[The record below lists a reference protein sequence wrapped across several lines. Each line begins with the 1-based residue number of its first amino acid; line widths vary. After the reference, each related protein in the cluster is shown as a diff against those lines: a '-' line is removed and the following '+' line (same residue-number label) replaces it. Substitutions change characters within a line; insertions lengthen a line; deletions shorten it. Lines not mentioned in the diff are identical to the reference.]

1 MPTYP
6 VLSRHVTLPMGAQGG
21 PQDAVVIG
29 LAPGVRRGLYI
40 VSIHLS
46 TATTRTVFTSSAPRS
61 ATLPWLTWMMSWLSP
76 LGLKPAVRGPTR
88 APATVVGRAGAWRCH
103 DESVPSSSFHNCGNE
118 GWLGYYKMHRVDL
131 GYPPRWQAGTR
142 LFAADVRVRNS
153 ASARCR
159 PYIAAPLDPCQG
171 SNLAVTTALAAVL
184 APQSAAG
191 YRCDMDPWC
200 PAILKESGYEAE
212 VCLTQQQI

>member
-103 DESVPSSSFHNCGNE
+103 DESVPSS
-118 GWLGYYKMHRVDL
+118 
-131 GYPPRWQAGTR
+131 RWQAGTP
-142 LFAADVRVRNS
+142 LFAAELRVRNS

-200 PAILKESGYEAE
+200 PAILNESGYEAE